1 MAVNGSWSKWF
12 VESLM
17 KVRRQNCADRQFA
30 IDLSSRYRAG
40 VAFYRTWLIG
50 GCIGLLLSIA
60 WSTWQGVLIYEESRI
75 IENELERV
83 RQLDR
88 QVMAEARNEGIDLSE
103 GALRRLS
110 SEVDLAN
117 QLLEKRTFSWTTF
130 LTELEQTI
138 PPRLALT
145 SIRLDQA
152 GKTVQLTGTA
162 MNLEEITA
170 FTVGLQNHAT
180 FKNPVL
186 AQHRVVSSGMVEF
199 DVTVQYRQTGV

>member
-1 MAVNGSWSKWF
+1 MAVNSSWRKWF
-12 VESLM
+12 GESLM
-17 KVRRQNCADRQFA
+17 KVRRQNCAGRQFA

-50 GCIGLLLSIA
+50 GCIGLFLSIA
-60 WSTWQGVLIYEESRI
+60 WSIWQGVLIYEESRI

-145 SIRLDQA
+145 SIRLDPA

-199 DVTVQYRQTGV
+199 DVTVQYQQTGV